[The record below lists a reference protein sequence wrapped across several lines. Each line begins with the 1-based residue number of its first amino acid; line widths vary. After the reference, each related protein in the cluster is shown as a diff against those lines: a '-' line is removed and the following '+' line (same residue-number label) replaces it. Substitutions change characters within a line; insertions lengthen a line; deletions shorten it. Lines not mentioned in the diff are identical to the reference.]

1 MLFIFYAKHFELPCF
16 TLFVFNRNLT
26 SPTFNITYPTEEDG
40 WGLEAETE
48 IKTSVTSYDLMT
60 FTQHGPSV
68 KLSCNRKQTARDR
81 LTLTTGETKQ
91 AGGKWSE
98 CRKSGNLLKGL

>member
-60 FTQHGPSV
+60 FT
-68 KLSCNRKQTARDR
+68 
-81 LTLTTGETKQ
+81 
-91 AGGKWSE
+91 
-98 CRKSGNLLKGL
+98 